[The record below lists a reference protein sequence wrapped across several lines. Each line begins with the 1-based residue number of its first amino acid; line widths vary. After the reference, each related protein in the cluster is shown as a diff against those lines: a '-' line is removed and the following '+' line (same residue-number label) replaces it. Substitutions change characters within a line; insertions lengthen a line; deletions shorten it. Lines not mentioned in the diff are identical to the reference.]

1 MPTYFIIDGIKID
14 LYFDDHAP
22 PHFHAIYAEYEELI
36 EIQTL
41 NLPGTFT
48 DQTAQESHQMGRG
61 KQGASNGNMGSKSF
75 LRNHEKTTE
84 GTTDHKN
91 Q

>member
-1 MPTYFIIDGIKID
+1 MPTYFTIDGIKID

-41 NLPGTFT
+41 ETYRGHLPSK
-48 DQTAQESHQMGRG
+48 QRKKVIKWAKENQEILMEIWD
-61 KQGASNGNMGSKSF
+61 N
-75 LRNHEKTTE
+75 NH
-84 GTTDHKN
+84 
-91 Q
+91 